1 MNARTETLAEVID
14 WLGDE
19 ADREWERAKDGLSDG
34 YDGFDAYTRAIQHC
48 QDMIVEDEASSG
60 KHTKIALLKHLADT
74 FDETSLGCSGRTK
87 AWMIGLPS
95 LRPPHSPSPSSQ
107 GRAAGPPFPY
117 AFKGVQVMPTPSSYP
132 PEPSL
137 DAIEG
142 RATFDGHVIRL
153 ERWGREADRRRC
165 AYAAA
170 PIGSVRGARV
180 MTTPD
185 AAFLVIDVVAPDSKA
200 TGIPTRP
207 GALARSVWT
216 LRVPDP
222 AKADR
227 FAGMVARHAPAEAVP
242 LERAP
247 RADRRPV
254 LLIAVAAMLAASL
267 AVLGGWTAYEAGQP
281 EPVRTKVVKRTVVRE
296 RIRTVTS
303 CPTPAP
309 PTAQEQAP
317 AATTE
322 PETDAAPQS
331 QPTQSDDS
339 QNQSQSTDTD
349 SGTHV
354 NGQDQTQEGE
364 SDVSRAEGSQAGQ

>member
-1 MNARTETLAEVID
+1 M
-14 WLGDE
+14 
-19 ADREWERAKDGLSDG
+19 S
-34 YDGFDAYTRAIQHC
+34 
-48 QDMIVEDEASSG
+48 
-60 KHTKIALLKHLADT
+60 
-74 FDETSLGCSGRTK
+74 
-87 AWMIGLPS
+87 
-95 LRPPHSPSPSSQ
+95 
-107 GRAAGPPFPY
+107 
-117 AFKGVQVMPTPSSYP
+117 TPSSYP

-153 ERWGREADRRRC
+153 ERWRRDADRRRC

-170 PIGSVRGARV
+170 PIGSVRGVQV

-185 AAFLVIDVVAPDSKA
+185 AAFLVIDVVAPDGKA

-242 LERAP
+242 LDRAP

-267 AVLGGWTAYEAGQP
+267 AVLGGWTAYKAGRP
-281 EPVRTKVVKRTVVRE
+281 EPVRTKVIKRTVVKE
-296 RIRTVTS
+296 KIRTVTS
-303 CPTPAP
+303 CPTQTPPA
-309 PTAQEQAP
+309 AQGQPP

-322 PETDAAPQS
+322 PETDATP
-331 QPTQSDDS
+331 
-339 QNQSQSTDTD
+339 QNQSQPAQSNNSQSQSQPTDTD

-354 NGQDQTQEGE
+354 NGQNQTQEGG
-364 SDVSRAEGSQAGQ
+364 SDVSGAEGDQTGQ

>member
-1 MNARTETLAEVID
+1 
-14 WLGDE
+14 
-19 ADREWERAKDGLSDG
+19 
-34 YDGFDAYTRAIQHC
+34 
-48 QDMIVEDEASSG
+48 
-60 KHTKIALLKHLADT
+60 
-74 FDETSLGCSGRTK
+74 
-87 AWMIGLPS
+87 
-95 LRPPHSPSPSSQ
+95 
-107 GRAAGPPFPY
+107 
-117 AFKGVQVMPTPSSYP
+117 MPTPSSYP

-137 DAIEG
+137 DAIGG
-142 RATFDGHVIRL
+142 RATFDGHVVRL

-170 PIGSVRGARV
+170 PIGSVRGAQV

-185 AAFLVIDVVAPDSKA
+185 AAFLVIDVVAPDGKA

-281 EPVRTKVVKRTVVRE
+281 EPVRTKVVKRTVVKE
-296 RIRTVTS
+296 KVRTVTS
-303 CPTPAP
+303 CPTQAP
-309 PTAQEQAP
+309 PTTQEQAP
-317 AATTE
+317 TQTPSAQ
-322 PETDAAPQS
+322 PETDTLEQSQSSQPDGGQGQS
-331 QPTQSDDS
+331 QPTG
-339 QNQSQSTDTD
+339 TD
-349 SGTHV
+349 SGTHAD
-354 NGQDQTQEGE
+354 GQIQTQEGGP
-364 SDVSRAEGSQAGQ
+364 DVSGAEGGQTRQ

>member
-1 MNARTETLAEVID
+1 
-14 WLGDE
+14 
-19 ADREWERAKDGLSDG
+19 
-34 YDGFDAYTRAIQHC
+34 
-48 QDMIVEDEASSG
+48 
-60 KHTKIALLKHLADT
+60 
-74 FDETSLGCSGRTK
+74 
-87 AWMIGLPS
+87 
-95 LRPPHSPSPSSQ
+95 
-107 GRAAGPPFPY
+107 
-117 AFKGVQVMPTPSSYP
+117 MPTPSSYP

-142 RATFDGHVIRL
+142 RATFDGHVVRL

-185 AAFLVIDVVAPDSKA
+185 AAFLVIDVVAPDGKA

-222 AKADR
+222 AKAAR
-227 FAGMVARHAPAEAVP
+227 FAGMVDRHVSAEAVP
-242 LERAP
+242 LDRAP
-247 RADRRPV
+247 R
-254 LLIAVAAMLAASL
+254 AAMLAAAL

-281 EPVRTKVVKRTVVRE
+281 EPVKTKVVKRTVVKE
-296 RIRTVTS
+296 RVRTVTS

-322 PETDAAPQS
+322 PETDTAPQS
-331 QPTQSDDS
+331 QPAQSNDGQS
-339 QNQSQSTDTD
+339 QSQSTDTD
-349 SGTHV
+349 SGTHDDGR
-354 NGQDQTQEGE
+354 NQTQEGE
-364 SDVSRAEGSQAGQ
+364 SDVSGAEGSQAGQ

>member
-1 MNARTETLAEVID
+1 
-14 WLGDE
+14 
-19 ADREWERAKDGLSDG
+19 
-34 YDGFDAYTRAIQHC
+34 
-48 QDMIVEDEASSG
+48 
-60 KHTKIALLKHLADT
+60 
-74 FDETSLGCSGRTK
+74 
-87 AWMIGLPS
+87 
-95 LRPPHSPSPSSQ
+95 
-107 GRAAGPPFPY
+107 
-117 AFKGVQVMPTPSSYP
+117 MPTPSSYP

-185 AAFLVIDVVAPDSKA
+185 AAFLVIDVVALDSKA

-296 RIRTVTS
+296 RVRTVTS

-364 SDVSRAEGSQAGQ
+364 SDVSGAEGSQAGQ

>member
-1 MNARTETLAEVID
+1 
-14 WLGDE
+14 
-19 ADREWERAKDGLSDG
+19 
-34 YDGFDAYTRAIQHC
+34 
-48 QDMIVEDEASSG
+48 
-60 KHTKIALLKHLADT
+60 
-74 FDETSLGCSGRTK
+74 
-87 AWMIGLPS
+87 
-95 LRPPHSPSPSSQ
+95 
-107 GRAAGPPFPY
+107 
-117 AFKGVQVMPTPSSYP
+117 MPTPSSYP

-142 RATFDGHVIRL
+142 RATFDGHVVRL

-170 PIGSVRGARV
+170 PIGSVRGVQV

-185 AAFLVIDVVAPDSKA
+185 AAFLVIDVVAPDGKA

-222 AKADR
+222 AKADH

-254 LLIAVAAMLAASL
+254 LLIAVAAMLAAAL

-281 EPVRTKVVKRTVVRE
+281 EPVRTKVVKRTVVKE
-296 RIRTVTS
+296 RVRTVTS

-317 AATTE
+317 AQTPSAE
-322 PETDAAPQS
+322 PETTTQS
-331 QPTQSDDS
+331 QSPWSDDS
-339 QNQSQSTDTD
+339 QNQSQSTDTN
-349 SGTHV
+349 SGTHDDGR
-354 NGQDQTQEGE
+354 NQTQEGE
-364 SDVSRAEGSQAGQ
+364 SDVSGAEGSQAGR

>member
-1 MNARTETLAEVID
+1 
-14 WLGDE
+14 
-19 ADREWERAKDGLSDG
+19 
-34 YDGFDAYTRAIQHC
+34 
-48 QDMIVEDEASSG
+48 
-60 KHTKIALLKHLADT
+60 
-74 FDETSLGCSGRTK
+74 
-87 AWMIGLPS
+87 
-95 LRPPHSPSPSSQ
+95 
-107 GRAAGPPFPY
+107 
-117 AFKGVQVMPTPSSYP
+117 MPTPSSYP

-142 RATFDGHVIRL
+142 RATFDGHAIRL

-185 AAFLVIDVVAPDSKA
+185 AAFLVIDVVAPDGKA

-222 AKADR
+222 AKAAR
-227 FAGMVARHAPAEAVP
+227 FADMVARHAPKEAIP
-242 LERAP
+242 LNRAP
-247 RADRRPV
+247 RSDRRPV
-254 LLIAVAAMLAASL
+254 LLIAVAAMLAAAL
-267 AVLGGWTAYEAGQP
+267 AVLGGWTAHEAGRP

-296 RIRTVTS
+296 RVRTVTS
-303 CPTPAP
+303 CPAPAP
-309 PTAQEQAP
+309 PTAREQAP
-317 AATTE
+317 AATAREQAPAATAE

-331 QPTQSDDS
+331 RSAQSDDS

-354 NGQDQTQEGE
+354 DGQDQTQEGG
-364 SDVSRAEGSQAGQ
+364 SDVSGAEGSQTGQ

>member
-1 MNARTETLAEVID
+1 
-14 WLGDE
+14 
-19 ADREWERAKDGLSDG
+19 
-34 YDGFDAYTRAIQHC
+34 
-48 QDMIVEDEASSG
+48 
-60 KHTKIALLKHLADT
+60 
-74 FDETSLGCSGRTK
+74 
-87 AWMIGLPS
+87 
-95 LRPPHSPSPSSQ
+95 
-107 GRAAGPPFPY
+107 
-117 AFKGVQVMPTPSSYP
+117 MPTPSSYP

-137 DAIEG
+137 DAIGG
-142 RATFDGHVIRL
+142 RATFDGHAVRL

-185 AAFLVIDVVAPDSKA
+185 AAFLVIDVVAPNGEA
-200 TGIPTRP
+200 TGVPVRP

-216 LRVPDP
+216 LRVPNP

-227 FAGMVARHAPAEAVP
+227 FADMVARHAPKEAVP
-242 LERAP
+242 LDRAP

-267 AVLGGWTAYEAGQP
+267 AVLGGWTAYEARQ
-281 EPVRTKVVKRTVVRE
+281 PVRTKVVKRTVVRE
-296 RIRTVTS
+296 RVRTVTS

-309 PTAQEQAP
+309 PAAQEQAP

-331 QPTQSDDS
+331 QPAQSDDS
-339 QNQSQSTDTD
+339 QSQSQSTDTD

-354 NGQDQTQEGE
+354 NGQNQTQEGE
-364 SDVSRAEGSQAGQ
+364 SDVSGAEGGQAGQ

>member
-1 MNARTETLAEVID
+1 M
-14 WLGDE
+14 
-19 ADREWERAKDGLSDG
+19 S
-34 YDGFDAYTRAIQHC
+34 
-48 QDMIVEDEASSG
+48 
-60 KHTKIALLKHLADT
+60 
-74 FDETSLGCSGRTK
+74 
-87 AWMIGLPS
+87 
-95 LRPPHSPSPSSQ
+95 
-107 GRAAGPPFPY
+107 
-117 AFKGVQVMPTPSSYP
+117 TPSSYP

-142 RATFDGHVIRL
+142 RATFDGHVVRL

-170 PIGSVRGARV
+170 PIGSVRGVQV

-185 AAFLVIDVVAPDSKA
+185 AAFLVIDVIAPDGKA

-222 AKADR
+222 AKAAR
-227 FAGMVARHAPAEAVP
+227 FADMVARHAPKEAVP
-242 LERAP
+242 SDRAP

-254 LLIAVAAMLAASL
+254 LLIAVAAMLAAAL

-281 EPVRTKVVKRTVVRE
+281 EPVRTKVVKRTVVKE
-296 RIRTVTS
+296 RVRTVTS

-309 PTAQEQAP
+309 PTAQAP
-317 AATTE
+317 AATME

-331 QPTQSDDS
+331 QPAQSDDGQS
-339 QNQSQSTDTD
+339 QSQSTDAD

-354 NGQDQTQEGE
+354 NGQNQTQEGE
-364 SDVSRAEGSQAGQ
+364 SDVSGAEGSQAGQ

>member
-1 MNARTETLAEVID
+1 
-14 WLGDE
+14 
-19 ADREWERAKDGLSDG
+19 
-34 YDGFDAYTRAIQHC
+34 
-48 QDMIVEDEASSG
+48 
-60 KHTKIALLKHLADT
+60 
-74 FDETSLGCSGRTK
+74 
-87 AWMIGLPS
+87 
-95 LRPPHSPSPSSQ
+95 
-107 GRAAGPPFPY
+107 
-117 AFKGVQVMPTPSSYP
+117 MPTPSSYP

-142 RATFDGHVIRL
+142 RATFDGHAVRL

-185 AAFLVIDVVAPDSKA
+185 AAFLVVDVVAPNGEA
-200 TGIPTRP
+200 TGVPVRP

-222 AKADR
+222 VKAAR
-227 FAGMVARHAPAEAVP
+227 FADMVARHAPAEAVP
-242 LERAP
+242 LERSP

-267 AVLGGWTAYEAGQP
+267 AVLGGWTTYEAGRP
-281 EPVRTKVVKRTVVRE
+281 EPVRTKVVKRTVVKE
-296 RIRTVTS
+296 KIRTVTS
-303 CPTPAP
+303 CPTQTPS
-309 PTAQEQAP
+309 TAQGQAP
-317 AATTE
+317 TATTE

-331 QPTQSDDS
+331 QPAQSDNS

-349 SGTHV
+349 SGTHDDGR
-354 NGQDQTQEGE
+354 NQTQEGE
-364 SDVSRAEGSQAGQ
+364 SDVSGAEGSQAGQ

>member
-1 MNARTETLAEVID
+1 M
-14 WLGDE
+14 
-19 ADREWERAKDGLSDG
+19 S
-34 YDGFDAYTRAIQHC
+34 
-48 QDMIVEDEASSG
+48 
-60 KHTKIALLKHLADT
+60 
-74 FDETSLGCSGRTK
+74 
-87 AWMIGLPS
+87 
-95 LRPPHSPSPSSQ
+95 
-107 GRAAGPPFPY
+107 
-117 AFKGVQVMPTPSSYP
+117 TPSSYP

-142 RATFDGHVIRL
+142 RATFDGHVVRL

-170 PIGSVRGARV
+170 PIGSVRGAQV

-185 AAFLVIDVVAPDSKA
+185 AAFLVIDVVAPDGEA

-242 LERAP
+242 LDRAP

-267 AVLGGWTAYEAGQP
+267 AVLGGWTAYKAGRP
-281 EPVRTKVVKRTVVRE
+281 EPMRTKVIKRTVVKE
-296 RIRTVTS
+296 KIRTVTS
-303 CPTPAP
+303 CPTQTPPA
-309 PTAQEQAP
+309 AQGQPP

-322 PETDAAPQS
+322 PETDATP
-331 QPTQSDDS
+331 
-339 QNQSQSTDTD
+339 QNQSQPAQSNDSQSQSQPTDTD

-354 NGQDQTQEGE
+354 NGQNQTQEGG
-364 SDVSRAEGSQAGQ
+364 SDVSGAEGDQTGQ

>member
-1 MNARTETLAEVID
+1 
-14 WLGDE
+14 
-19 ADREWERAKDGLSDG
+19 
-34 YDGFDAYTRAIQHC
+34 
-48 QDMIVEDEASSG
+48 
-60 KHTKIALLKHLADT
+60 
-74 FDETSLGCSGRTK
+74 
-87 AWMIGLPS
+87 
-95 LRPPHSPSPSSQ
+95 
-107 GRAAGPPFPY
+107 
-117 AFKGVQVMPTPSSYP
+117 MPTPSSYP

-137 DAIEG
+137 DAIGG
-142 RATFDGHVIRL
+142 RATFDGHAVRL

-170 PIGSVRGARV
+170 PIGSVRGAQV

-185 AAFLVIDVVAPDSKA
+185 AAFLVIDVVAPDGKA

-227 FAGMVARHAPAEAVP
+227 FAGMVARHAPAKAVP
-242 LERAP
+242 LDRAP

-281 EPVRTKVVKRTVVRE
+281 EPVRTKVVKRTVVKE
-296 RIRTVTS
+296 RVRTVTS

-309 PTAQEQAP
+309 PTAQGQAP
-317 AATTE
+317 AATAE

-331 QPTQSDDS
+331 QPAQSDDS
-339 QNQSQSTDTD
+339 QSQSQSTDTD
-349 SGTHV
+349 SGTHDDGR
-354 NGQDQTQEGE
+354 NQTQEGE
-364 SDVSRAEGSQAGQ
+364 SDVSGAEGSQAGQ

>member
-1 MNARTETLAEVID
+1 
-14 WLGDE
+14 
-19 ADREWERAKDGLSDG
+19 
-34 YDGFDAYTRAIQHC
+34 
-48 QDMIVEDEASSG
+48 
-60 KHTKIALLKHLADT
+60 
-74 FDETSLGCSGRTK
+74 
-87 AWMIGLPS
+87 
-95 LRPPHSPSPSSQ
+95 
-107 GRAAGPPFPY
+107 
-117 AFKGVQVMPTPSSYP
+117 MPTPSSYP

-142 RATFDGHVIRL
+142 RATFDGHVVRL

-170 PIGSVRGARV
+170 PIGSVRGVQV

-185 AAFLVIDVVAPDSKA
+185 AAFLVIDVVAPDGKA

-216 LRVPDP
+216 LR
-222 AKADR
+222 
-227 FAGMVARHAPAEAVP
+227 
-242 LERAP
+242 AP
-247 RADRRPV
+247 RPGQGGALRGHGGPPCAQGGRPAGARAARRPEAV
-254 LLIAVAAMLAASL
+254 LLIAVAAMLAAAL

-296 RIRTVTS
+296 RVRTVTS

-309 PTAQEQAP
+309 PTAQGQAP

-331 QPTQSDDS
+331 QPAQSDDS
-339 QNQSQSTDTD
+339 QSQSQSTDTD
-349 SGTHV
+349 SGTHDDGR
-354 NGQDQTQEGE
+354 NQTQEGE
-364 SDVSRAEGSQAGQ
+364 SDVSGAEGSQAGQ

>member
-1 MNARTETLAEVID
+1 
-14 WLGDE
+14 
-19 ADREWERAKDGLSDG
+19 
-34 YDGFDAYTRAIQHC
+34 
-48 QDMIVEDEASSG
+48 
-60 KHTKIALLKHLADT
+60 
-74 FDETSLGCSGRTK
+74 
-87 AWMIGLPS
+87 
-95 LRPPHSPSPSSQ
+95 
-107 GRAAGPPFPY
+107 
-117 AFKGVQVMPTPSSYP
+117 MPTPSSYP

-170 PIGSVRGARV
+170 PIGSVRGAQV

-222 AKADR
+222 AKAAR

-242 LERAP
+242 LDRAP

-281 EPVRTKVVKRTVVRE
+281 EPVRTKVVKRTVVKE
-296 RIRTVTS
+296 RVRTVTS

-322 PETDAAPQS
+322 PETNAAPQS
-331 QPTQSDDS
+331 QPAQSDNS
-339 QNQSQSTDTD
+339 QSQSQSTDTD
-349 SGTHV
+349 SGTHD
-354 NGQDQTQEGE
+354 NGRNQTQEGE
-364 SDVSRAEGSQAGQ
+364 SDVSGAEGSQAGQ